1 MERNSL
7 LSGPGPASHLAT
19 PFKCSHIMGL
29 GVLCVTSE
37 ESTTLENEELEDPEL
52 QGMWSPHL
60 SEPKSLIRVPI
71 VPLPLLF
78 FKEMAPRNG
87 TDINHAPVWQ
97 PQVELCFSWALHA
110 LVSMDRTSPAWAAPL
125 WSLVVDC
132 IDLVPLCISGT
143 EVEAL

>member
-1 MERNSL
+1 
-7 LSGPGPASHLAT
+7 
-19 PFKCSHIMGL
+19 
-29 GVLCVTSE
+29 
-37 ESTTLENEELEDPEL
+37 
-52 QGMWSPHL
+52 MWSPHL

>member
-1 MERNSL
+1 LERNSL

-71 VPLPLLF
+71 VPLPLQGD
-78 FKEMAPRNG
+78 G
-87 TDINHAPVWQ
+87 TQEWHRYKSRTCLAASGGALLLLGTPCPGQHGQDIPCLGSPTLV
-97 PQVELCFSWALHA
+97 FGGRLHRSGP
-110 LVSMDRTSPAWAAPL
+110 LVHQWH
-125 WSLVVDC
+125 
-132 IDLVPLCISGT
+132 
-143 EVEAL
+143 